1 MRTVMEDQ
9 AQSEVIGQN
18 PIGNG
23 LEAFRNSYA
32 LVCND
37 RRLPFTPESFD
48 QIHDQDLNTII
59 YSFLWAAQKLPT
71 ADLLP
76 STTGRGTLQIDLFRL
91 ELSLIEADG
100 FDFDGLKP
108 LLKDALAEELDD
120 ALVWRR
126 IYDAVNEF
134 APLPR
139 RTGSSSI
146 QQTPWLQHTSS
157 FPDSSEYRQYLD
169 NILEHELGPIH
180 VDIPRFRQSFFGGV
194 AGLEAA
200 SKAVFS
206 KCMEGSNPLFTEG
219 WVGWPSD
226 ADPGNVLSWFAALS
240 ERLARLGA
248 AANHNSSAMYCR
260 PLARPNKQIQG
271 STVERKLDVGF
282 VDNPKAGK
290 DSKCHWSRILIPGE
304 LKSNPSSNKA
314 SKTWLDLGRYVKEVL
329 AAQGGRR
336 FVVGFTLCGSL
347 MRIWEFDR
355 LGGIASESFDIN
367 KDGLQFVSTVLGL
380 LWMDDEQLGFDP
392 TITTISDGRRVLTIQ
407 RNGQAERLILDKLMK
422 RVRCIAGRG
431 TTCWMGHREGE
442 PKTRFVIKDA
452 WQDVERDE
460 EGQLLKEAADKG
472 VVNVVRYY
480 HHETVFARGE
490 IDDIQHNI
498 RRGLDVL
505 EPTNDPLASSEVLL
519 KVSVPGASREGPTN
533 TIGLKRLFTQ
543 TNTTALP
550 PNKRSCLAS
559 PTKAN
564 SSMRSNRT
572 HTRIILRDCGKPI
585 YKASSPSAL
594 LAALQGCI
602 GGHESLHKAGILHRD
617 ISINNLLI
625 NEHVNENPSWDA
637 FLIDLDLAVREDPD
651 GTPETKRN
659 AGTRAFMAIGAL
671 RGEQHSFMHDLESF
685 FWVLFWI
692 CIHYNGPGNAKVVA
706 EFDRWNY
713 MDTGELTMLKEG
725 IVSDGVFE
733 ETAERFFTEYYWP
746 LFPCVNELRRTV
758 FPGGGRWKR
767 KDEGLYMRMRNVLE
781 KARTALAES

>member
-1 MRTVMEDQ
+1 MEDQ
-9 AQSEVIGQN
+9 AQSELIGQN

-23 LEAFRNSYA
+23 PEAFRNSYA

-37 RRLPFTPESFD
+37 RCLPFTPESFD
-48 QIHDQDLNTII
+48 QIHDQDLNTLI

-126 IYDAVNEF
+126 IYDA
-134 APLPR
+134 
-139 RTGSSSI
+139 
-146 QQTPWLQHTSS
+146 
-157 FPDSSEYRQYLD
+157 
-169 NILEHELGPIH
+169 HELGPIH

-194 AGLEAA
+194 TGLEAA

-248 AANHNSSAMYCR
+248 AANRNSSAMYRR

-271 STVERKLDVGF
+271 STAERKLDVGF
-282 VDNPKAGK
+282 VDNPKAGG

-304 LKSNPSSNKA
+304 IKSNPSR
-314 SKTWLDLGRYVKEVL
+314 RYVKEVL
-329 AAQGGRR
+329 AAQDGRR
-336 FVVGFTLCGSL
+336 FIVGFTLRGSL

-392 TITTISDGRRVLTIQ
+392 TIPTISDGQRALTIQ

-460 EGQLLKEAADKG
+460 EGKLLKEAADKG

-480 HHETVFARGE
+480 HRETVFARGE
-490 IDDIQHNI
+490 IDDIQHNV

-505 EPTNDPLASSEVLL
+505 EPTKDPLASSEVLL
-519 KVSVPGASREGPTN
+519 EVSVPGASREGPTN

-625 NEHVNENPSWDA
+625 NEHVDENPSWDA

-651 GTPETKRN
+651 GTPETKRK

-685 FWVLFWI
+685 FWILFWI

-725 IVSDGVFE
+725 ILSDGVFE
-733 ETAERFFTEYYWP
+733 ETAERFVTEYDWP